1 MRGIFGDINDLGQ
14 NIKRLRS
21 VAGLSQRALGEACG
35 WEPQSAQARVG
46 NYEQNKREPSLG
58 DLRLMAE
65 VLNVSLAELL
75 GEPGYPPMARESSG
89 KYASIPQYTA
99 RGGAGVGLDND
110 HVEVK
115 GELVF
120 KRDWLARQGL
130 RESTLYAIYAVGLS
144 MEPTIADGD
153 VLLIDESQ
161 RTPLDRRIYALR
173 RPNGD
178 ISIKRLIQQHTGGWL
193 IRSDNPN
200 KAEFPDEP
208 ASDTEIG
215 HLEIAGRVVWHGG
228 AL

>member
-1 MRGIFGDINDLGQ
+1 MRGIFSRMNDLGQ
-14 NIKRLRS
+14 NIKRLRAA
-21 VAGLSQRALGEACG
+21 AGLSQRALGEACG
-35 WEPQSAQARVG
+35 WEAQSAQARVG

-58 DLRLMAE
+58 DLRLIATA
-65 VLNVSLAELL
+65 LDVSLTELL
-75 GEPGYPPMARESSG
+75 GEPHQVEESAG

-99 RGGAGVGLDND
+99 RGGAGSGLDND

-120 KRDWLARQGL
+120 KRDWLSRQGL
-130 RESTLYAIYAVGLS
+130 RESNLYAIYAVGLS